1 MVFEANKYSANRRLL
16 SKQLDHYTEKIA
28 RFISSQGLVMLL
40 GKAWLYTYSGSS
52 HTHSTQLG
60 TGGEGLT
67 VYQAHYDISTDLIY
81 DQYKFML

>member
-40 GKAWLYTYSGSS
+40 GNEGVVIHLQWKFAYS
-52 HTHSTQLG
+52 
-60 TGGEGLT
+60 
-67 VYQAHYDISTDLIY
+67 
-81 DQYKFML
+81 

>member
-40 GKAWLYTYSGSS
+40 GNEGVVIQYT
-52 HTHSTQLG
+52 
-60 TGGEGLT
+60 LT
-67 VYQAHYDISTDLIY
+67 VEVRILIVHS
-81 DQYKFML
+81 